1 VRGTSLKTPKPHP
14 YHILL
19 AGLIKRTFRQ
29 LDMCV
34 GFGECFNPPIPTV
47 LIRFKPGGRIKLTM
61 LIETGEIKTGKPL
74 KTPQKTALQTQKA
87 DGQ

>member
-1 VRGTSLKTPKPHP
+1 
-14 YHILL
+14 
-19 AGLIKRTFRQ
+19 
-29 LDMCV
+29 
-34 GFGECFNPPIPTV
+34 
-47 LIRFKPGGRIKLTM
+47 M